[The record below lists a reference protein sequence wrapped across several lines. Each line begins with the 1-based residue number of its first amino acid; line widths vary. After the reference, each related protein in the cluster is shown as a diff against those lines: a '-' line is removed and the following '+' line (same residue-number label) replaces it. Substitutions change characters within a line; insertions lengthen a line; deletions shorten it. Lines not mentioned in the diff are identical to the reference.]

1 MHRASKPLEDT
12 QQASCLEATQQ
23 TVPQPN
29 ITAFYRNLCSLP
41 QTKNLHRL
49 ISWRPRFGESGSHW
63 SHFEWP
69 ELSWPDLPSAFNEG
83 VRSRQTKRLIQ
94 FFKELLWLK
103 MRTRSLQKQVLQC
116 NSDFILVHWSGIDND
131 SYYIMLMNNMKPEH
145 RSTSLRMVQRFH
157 LGWCQFLLI
166 TNY

>member
-1 MHRASKPLEDT
+1 MEKQHAPRSLISPMHRASKPLEDT

-29 ITAFYRNLCSLP
+29 ITAFYRNPCSLP
-41 QTKNLHRL
+41 QTKILHRL

-83 VRSRQTKRLIQ
+83 VSSRQTKSLIQ
-94 FFKELLWLK
+94 FFKEVLWLK
-103 MRTRSLQKQVLQC
+103 MRTRSLQKQILQC
-116 NSDFILVHWSGIDND
+116 NSDLILVHWSGIDND
-131 SYYIMLMNNMKPEH
+131 SYYVNEQYEAW
-145 RSTSLRMVQRFH
+145 T
-157 LGWCQFLLI
+157 
-166 TNY
+166 

>member
-83 VRSRQTKRLIQ
+83 VRSRQTKRLVQ

-103 MRTRSLQKQVLQC
+103 IRTRSLQKQILQC
-116 NSDFILVHWSGIDND
+116 NSSRFPCCVLLALSWNTNENPITDKLRRAIDYFY
-131 SYYIMLMNNMKPEH
+131 SMSFSI
-145 RSTSLRMVQRFH
+145 
-157 LGWCQFLLI
+157 
-166 TNY
+166 